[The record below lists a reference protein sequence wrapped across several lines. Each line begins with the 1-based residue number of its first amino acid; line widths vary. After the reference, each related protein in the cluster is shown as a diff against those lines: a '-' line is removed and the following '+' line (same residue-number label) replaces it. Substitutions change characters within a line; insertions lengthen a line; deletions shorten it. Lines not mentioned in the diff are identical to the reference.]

1 MKTEKEIKDQL
12 AILKKVRRNMYKDI
26 CSSDVN
32 TETIDNLKRMIN
44 LIDCGIETLTWVLK
58 PDNLA

>member
-1 MKTEKEIKDQL
+1 MKTEEEIKEQL
-12 AILKKVRRNMYKDI
+12 AMLKKVRRNMYKDI

-44 LIDCGIETLTWVLK
+44 LIDCDIETLTWVLK
-58 PDNLA
+58 PNNLV